1 MGCCLGTEKEEQ
13 APEPTSNP
21 VAKKAPA
28 ARDPKLAAM
37 SKSNMGGG
45 MKSAATAEDTG
56 PDTSDI
62 ETATDRA
69 VRVARKSKGSRERA
83 GEKDNKFT
91 EQAMMQKATG

>member
-1 MGCCLGTEKEEQ
+1 MGCCLGTETEKQ

-28 ARDPKLAAM
+28 DPKLAAM